1 MPADFPWALCILA
14 FVLGGTVKGA
24 LGVGLPLVAMPLL
37 SLWISPAQA
46 IALLI
51 APVLISNL
59 WQSVEGGRWRTTL
72 RRFKWLILAQMLA
85 TVATV
90 RMTLSLSTNQ
100 LNVMVALAILLA
112 VTLMAFKPT
121 LRVTPKK
128 EGVVGIGI
136 GLFSGLMGGVSS
148 LMGPVVIT
156 YLVSLKLDRDTFVGS
171 ISIIYLTGAL
181 PLYVAM
187 FAFHRIGLL
196 EFGLSVLA
204 LAPMGVGLWLGKA
217 LRQRL
222 NEQVFQRILL
232 VFLTVLSV
240 TLLVKSAWPQA

>member
-1 MPADFPWALCILA
+1 MPVDFPWALCILA

-24 LGVGLPLVAMPLL
+24 LGVGLPLVAVPML
-37 SLWISPAQA
+37 SLWIPPAQA

-59 WQSVEGGRWRTTL
+59 WQAVDGGRWRTTL
-72 RRFKWLILAQMLA
+72 RRFKWLMLAQMLA

-90 RMTLSLSTNQ
+90 RMTLALSPNQ
-100 LNVMVALAILLA
+100 LNVMLALAILLA
-112 VTLMAFKPT
+112 VALMALKPT
-121 LRVTPKK
+121 LRVTQKQ
-128 EGVVGIGI
+128 EGVVGIGV

-148 LMGPVVIT
+148 LTGPVIIT
-156 YLVSLKLDRDTFVGS
+156 YLMSLKLDRDTFVGS
-171 ISIIYLTGAL
+171 ISIIYLTGAF

-187 FAFHRIGLL
+187 FAFHHIGAV
-196 EFGLSVLA
+196 EFGLSVAA
-204 LAPMGVGLWLGKA
+204 LAPMAVGLWLGKA

-232 VFLTVLSV
+232 VFLTLLAA